1 MSVDK
6 MKEIVDEGFKQF
18 YAPSSRYR
26 DKFIRIMSHEE
37 QLFCGLMSD
46 VFDIPEN
53 LCGSVEDAVK
63 RVRIKAKSFGLPFWV
78 LKEKASGIEVDFITE
93 FVKLLNPE
101 EGTNTSTVSGNIGKL
116 VESDE
121 ALVSKLKALIITEN
135 FDSAMISYL
144 TIFEDGKLLELAKE
158 IRVPHDKVVSDI
170 KRHFGDETEGLWLWN
185 KETGEG
191 QIRKV
196 IREYEFIKKSNEL
209 LVKDNQSINSALLAW
224 QEKLKFIKISHEV
237 AKENPKFVSFIPM
250 MYNVAK
256 GSGDNIVK
264 EFYDILVKH
273 GDDIVGFLRSD
284 REIFSKACAF
294 QLQGLSEPEI
304 AEIYKSIPNN
314 CFVINKQDYLL
325 KIDQLVNDY
334 KSNLAKI
341 QLRELWKEKTGTDYP
356 YQWASFYK
364 TPLLAC
370 VPTDKWSDYKRAF
383 SAINLKNPEDS
394 EVKFALEFL
403 TANPIWDDITNQE
416 KIDRA
421 FVKAILDRYK
431 AVLTDLDE
439 VRKYLNEHTQVSPY
453 DWSGHLE
460 ISRLIKELAQS
471 KYSKEPFERVMR
483 RIDSM
488 EGDRLKEYLKRLVK
502 NNMAVGIEILEDGG
516 EG

>member
-1 MSVDK
+1 

-256 GSGDNIVK
+256 GSGDNNTVK
-264 EFYDILVKH
+264 DFYDILVKH

-284 REIFSKACAF
+284 REYF
-294 QLQGLSEPEI
+294 QKPVRFNYRVYRSR
-304 AEIYKSIPNN
+304 KSLR
-314 CFVINKQDYLL
+314 FTEYTEQLL
-325 KIDQLVNDY
+325 CD
-334 KSNLAKI
+334 
-341 QLRELWKEKTGTDYP
+341 
-356 YQWASFYK
+356 
-364 TPLLAC
+364 
-370 VPTDKWSDYKRAF
+370 
-383 SAINLKNPEDS
+383 
-394 EVKFALEFL
+394 
-403 TANPIWDDITNQE
+403 
-416 KIDRA
+416 
-421 FVKAILDRYK
+421 
-431 AVLTDLDE
+431 
-439 VRKYLNEHTQVSPY
+439 
-453 DWSGHLE
+453 
-460 ISRLIKELAQS
+460 
-471 KYSKEPFERVMR
+471 
-483 RIDSM
+483 
-488 EGDRLKEYLKRLVK
+488 
-502 NNMAVGIEILEDGG
+502 
-516 EG
+516 